1 MGLMSRIFGSEKA
14 LSATISGVTKG
25 LDALVYTDEEK
36 AQAAAEERTAAR
48 QMVVGWMERTQ
59 GQNLARRFIALIV
72 TGIWAIQY
80 VAAMALDVVAI
91 WSTDK
96 RFSSSADSIR
106 DGGESVTGAMML
118 VLGFYF
124 AAPHLDK
131 VVGGAMQRFN
141 GKAKD

>member
-1 MGLMSRIFGSEKA
+1 MGLISRIFGTEKA

-48 QMVVGWMERTQ
+48 QIVVGWMERTQ
-59 GQNLARRFIALIV
+59 GQNLARRLIALVV
-72 TGIWAIQY
+72 TGIWAVQY
-80 VAAMALDVVAI
+80 VIAMLLDVAGVWIA
-91 WSTDK
+91 DK
-96 RFSSSADSIR
+96 RIMQSADSIR
-106 DGGESVTGAMML
+106 EGGDSVTGAMML

-131 VVGGAMQRFN
+131 VVGGAMERFS
-141 GKAKD
+141 GKTKS